1 MVYARIREDKSIIII
16 KIISKWD
23 SQVKIIIKIIKINV
37 NLRYNGIF
45 INKLVIKNI
54 KGYYQSLKN

>member
-1 MVYARIREDKSIIII
+1 MVYAWIRKDKSIIII

-23 SQVKIIIKIIKINV
+23 SQIKIIIKIIKINV
-37 NLRYNGIF
+37 NLRYDGIF

-54 KGYYQSLKN
+54 KRYNQSLKN